1 MMRCVAMNV
10 LANGLHAGKRFEDAL
25 AVKEAELAML
35 RRLGDSEENILA
47 VQGNLANTYRLLER
61 VELSMRMR
69 KDIYFGWLN
78 LKGEDNNNTI
88 REANNYATILVDDLR
103 HFEEAKCLMR
113 KLIPVARRVRGES
126 DGITLRIRMNYAL
139 ALCNDPASTLDD
151 LREAVATLEDTA
163 RTARRVFGGAHPLTT
178 GIEVELRKARA
189 ALNAREE

>member
-1 MMRCVAMNV
+1 MHGDERACKWFTREEALRGRVV
-10 LANGLHAGKRFEDAL
+10 RDKGRTGYKGLGAP
-25 AVKEAELAML
+25 EAHML
-35 RRLGDSEENILA
+35 STM
-47 VQGNLANTYRLLER
+47 GNLAIAYRLLGR

-78 LKGEDNNNTI
+78 LKGEENHNTI

-103 HFEEAKCLMR
+103 RFEEAKCLMR
-113 KLIPVARRVRGES
+113 KMIPVARRVRGES
-126 DGITLRIRMNYAL
+126 DGITLRMRMNYAL

-189 ALNAREE
+189 ALRAREE